1 MSSTNPHAND
11 ALAGASRH
19 IAGIS
24 FNGSLAVSLVA
35 VSLVCI
41 VVIVGTFAVLASAL
55 TGSIHDGLPKEVI
68 DDLVAKHD
76 VKTDEYATRFNERYI
91 FYKPPPKPAPP
102 RPVVDTPPPP
112 PPPVVDTT
120 PKAPATYQGPSI
132 AWVIGDD
139 VYFNLVPATT
149 TEKYM
154 RLRVGEERNGLKVL
168 NTENLPRT
176 VHVAHMGGEYD
187 VKVFGDGMSTNT
199 LFPTTPRPSILV
211 PGFIPAGEPAPPV
224 TEPAT
229 ADAEGVEGDGGTPEA
244 NTESGAGT
252 QLHAAPAD
260 GRGQPQSGGR
270 SRGRGSRGEGR
281 ERPQRPS
288 ENPDGAGANAAEDDP
303 QPVTS
308 KDGTPTTAR

>member
-1 MSSTNPHAND
+1 MSSTNPHANET
-11 ALAGASRH
+11 LAGASRH

-24 FNGSLAVSLVA
+24 LNGSLAVSLVA

-41 VVIVGTFAVLASAL
+41 VVVVGTVAVLASAL

-76 VKTDEYATRFNERYI
+76 VKTDEYMTRFNERFI

-112 PPPVVDTT
+112 PPPVVDST

-154 RLRVGEERNGLKVL
+154 RLRVGDERNGLKVL
-168 NTENLPRT
+168 NTENLPRS
-176 VHVAHMGGEYD
+176 VRVAHMGGEYD
-187 VKVFGDGMSTNT
+187 VKVFGEGMSTT
-199 LFPTTPRPSILV
+199 ALFPTTPRPSILV
-211 PGFIPAGEPAPPV
+211 PGFIPAGEPVPPV

-229 ADAEGVEGDGGTPEA
+229 AEAAGFDGETPDAKSEA
-244 NTESGAGT
+244 GAAT
-252 QLHAAPAD
+252 QLNVTPAD
-260 GRGQPQSGGR
+260 GKERPQSGAR
-270 SRGRGSRGEGR
+270 SRGRGSRSEGR
-281 ERPQRPS
+281 DRPQRPS
-288 ENPDGAGANAAEDDP
+288 ENPDAAGANAAESVSKP
-303 QPVTS
+303 TTS
-308 KDGTPTTAR
+308 KEGTPPQAR